1 MKTVLLTT
9 FAVAFAA
16 TAVGAASAAPM
27 PVDRAFVGKVSQ
39 GGMYE
44 VEASKLAERKAVAQD
59 VKDFATSEVHDHT
72 LVGDK
77 LKAISAQVGI
87 PIDGKLNAEFSAKL
101 ARLDSLSGHA
111 FDAAYMESMADIHA
125 KDGAA
130 FAKEATETGNR
141 DYKAFAA
148 ETHTIVQRHIG
159 AINGA
164 APPAK

>member
-1 MKTVLLTT
+1 M
-9 FAVAFAA
+9 
-16 TAVGAASAAPM
+16 
-27 PVDRAFVGKVSQ
+27 VSQ

-44 VEASKLAERKAVAQD
+44 VEASKAAEHKAVAQD

-72 LVGDK
+72 LVGAK

-87 PIDGKLNAEFSAKL
+87 PIAAKLNAEFSAKL
-101 ARLDSLSGHA
+101 SHLDALSGHA
-111 FDAAYMESMADIHA
+111 FDAAYMSSMADIHA

-130 FAKEATETGNR
+130 FAKEAAETSNP

-148 ETHTIVQRHIG
+148 ETHTIVLRHIG
-159 AINGA
+159 AIDGA